1 MTVVKL
7 NESNP
12 LGLGTKIM
20 WLFGAR
26 RFDRHQLKNGRE
38 IINAD

>member
-12 LGLGTKIM
+12 LGLGTEIM
-20 WLFGAR
+20 WLFSMLSL
-26 RFDRHQLKNGRE
+26 DRHQLKNGRD
-38 IINAD
+38 IINAE

>member
-12 LGLGTKIM
+12 LGLGVKIM
-20 WLFGAR
+20 WLFSAHS
-26 RFDRHQLKNGRE
+26 FDRHQLKNGRE
-38 IINAD
+38 IINAE